1 MYRERDSPFVN
12 KMVKQMKIKVIFTQK
27 QMFPSEDMYCFQTVL
42 LSVRKEVITNNSSYI
57 LNGIYGLVYGV

>member
-27 QMFPSEDMYCFQTVL
+27 QMFPSSPTFML
-42 LSVRKEVITNNSSYI
+42 
-57 LNGIYGLVYGV
+57 